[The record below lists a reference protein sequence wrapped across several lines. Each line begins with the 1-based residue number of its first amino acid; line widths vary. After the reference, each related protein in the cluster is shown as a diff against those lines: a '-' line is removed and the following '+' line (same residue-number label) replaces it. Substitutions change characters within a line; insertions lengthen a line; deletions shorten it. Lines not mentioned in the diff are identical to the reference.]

1 VGVEGMKATASRR
14 EVAEKHSTAW
24 HSGFND
30 GVVGRQ
36 FAPPDDIAG
45 SEDYERGYEEGEK
58 TSGKSDDDRRFLS
71 SKATA
76 SRREAL
82 SGEDLAF
89 RDLLSHDDELRDTL
103 PPAWVNP
110 QHHRPVKPWGVQSMR
125 TALGGDESVQYDTTH
140 RPTDKRELGYA
151 RRVCADCGID
161 WPCPDYAQA
170 QERKYNS
177 SLRTTALGE
186 TMAPAEVDTLR
197 DESCPVCGEHD
208 SYDGDKC
215 SVCQFIKPPDEFLD
229 PDLEKA
235 KQVDLRQDQNAEEG
249 LAAQDGAPD
258 PDAAQAGPGQDGSDP
273 AKPWLSK
280 ELPVGGPDPAADGAG
295 GKPWEQ
301 KERPKDDA
309 AAAPE
314 STEDT
319 EDQGQP
325 WKQKTR
331 RKSARATTQKEN
343 SMRTALQALA
353 EQQQIINAQGR
364 RIAVLEQGINLI
376 AKAAG
381 IDTHPR
387 MAALLKRAAD
397 ENPAQPE
404 GWANPAG
411 NGGGSEAPTE
421 STDQA
426 ATPSN
431 KDNVESTGEAP
442 GTDVSPDATTS
453 LDSTET
459 VLDDGLDLNEQD
471 VTKPVAG
478 TDNLGKGEPGAANTN
493 RIETEVRVGDPNKP
507 DVAFAETGW
516 TAAKQPT
523 EGRTIASLRLARLR
537 IEAGIETGTDDLDL
551 GTAIAASEATDEA
564 IQTEIDTLAKVVT
577 ANRATANQTRQAT
590 VARNLVPRTAGQAQ
604 RTVPSFTAEPQL
616 PIQTVAS
623 GPSDDEFAFE

>member
-1 VGVEGMKATASRR
+1 VLDVESDPRLAAVQADLTEARDESTSALERVGLYNRAIDGISKVRAYGDLTGEESDAMLAFSRTLSAERDAYLAKVTASKSSAKTASR
-14 EVAEKHSTAW
+14 H
-24 HSGFND
+24 
-30 GVVGRQ
+30 
-36 FAPPDDIAG
+36 
-45 SEDYERGYEEGEK
+45 
-58 TSGKSDDDRRFLS
+58 
-71 SKATA
+71 
-76 SRREAL
+76 
-82 SGEDLAF
+82 
-89 RDLLSHDDELRDTL
+89 
-103 PPAWVNP
+103 
-110 QHHRPVKPWGVQSMR
+110 
-125 TALGGDESVQYDTTH
+125 
-140 RPTDKRELGYA
+140 
-151 RRVCADCGID
+151 
-161 WPCPDYAQA
+161 
-170 QERKYNS
+170 
-177 SLRTTALGE
+177 TALGE

-215 SVCQFIKPPDEFLD
+215 SVCNFIKPPDEFLD

-235 KQVDLRQDQNAEEG
+235 KQVDLRQDQADADG
-249 LAAQDGAPD
+249 LAAQDGLTD

-273 AKPWLSK
+273 EKPWLSK
-280 ELPVGGPDPAADGAG
+280 ELPVGGPDPAADGTG
-295 GKPWEQ
+295 DKPWEQ

-309 AAAPE
+309 AAP
-314 STEDT
+314 SPTEGE

-331 RKSARATTQKEN
+331 RKSARTTAQKEN

-353 EQQQIINAQGR
+353 EQQQIIQSQGR
-364 RIAVLEQGINLI
+364 RIAVLEQGLNLI
-376 AKAAG
+376 AQAAG
-381 IDTHPR
+381 IDNHPR

-411 NGGGSEAPTE
+411 NGGGSEAPSE
-421 STDQA
+421 STQQA
-426 ATPSN
+426 ATPSA
-431 KDNVESTGEAP
+431 KDNVEGTGEAP
-442 GTDVSPDATTS
+442 GTNVKPDATTS

-459 VLDDGLDLNEQD
+459 VLDDGLDLNEKD

-507 DVAFAETGW
+507 DTAFSETGW
-516 TAAKQPT
+516 TTSAKQPT

-537 IEAGIETGTDDLDL
+537 IEAGIEAGRDDLDL
-551 GTAIAASEATDEA
+551 GTSIAASEATDEA

-577 ANRATANQTRQAT
+577 ANRATANQQRQAT

-604 RTVPSFTAEPQL
+604 RTVPSFTAEPQM
-616 PIQTVAS
+616 PMQSVAS